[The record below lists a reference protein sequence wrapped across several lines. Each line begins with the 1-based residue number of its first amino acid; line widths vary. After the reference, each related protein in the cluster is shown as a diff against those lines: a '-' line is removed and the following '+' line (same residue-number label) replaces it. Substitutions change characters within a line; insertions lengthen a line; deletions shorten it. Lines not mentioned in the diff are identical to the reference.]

1 MEHKIGLKFFRK
13 RLGLSQEEIAEKLD
27 CVKTTY
33 QSWEN
38 GRREPSVDIIRKL
51 FVLGA
56 TVEELFGV
64 KVETKECLPSKGEFE
79 KQVELALIKMIKNGE
94 VVLSVKKG

>member
-1 MEHKIGLKFFRK
+1 
-13 RLGLSQEEIAEKLD
+13 
-27 CVKTTY
+27 
-33 QSWEN
+33 
-38 GRREPSVDIIRKL
+38 L

-64 KVETKECLPSKGEFE
+64 KVETKESISSKSEFE
-79 KQVELALIKMIKNGE
+79 KQVEFALIKMIKNGE

>member
-1 MEHKIGLKFFRK
+1 MECRIGLRKFRK
-13 RLGLSQEEIAEKLD
+13 RLNLSQDEITGKLG

-38 GRREPSVDIIRKL
+38 GRREPSIDIIRKL

-64 KVETKECLPSKGEFE
+64 KAETEESLPSKSEFE
-79 KQVELALIKMIKNGE
+79 KQVAEALAKIIKNGE
-94 VVLSVKKG
+94 VVLSVREG

>member
-13 RLGLSQEEIAEKLD
+13 RLGLSQDGMAEKLN

-64 KVETKECLPSKGEFE
+64 KVEAKECLPSRSEFE
-79 KQVELALIKMIKNGE
+79 KQVELALVKIIKQCSKQCTQ
-94 VVLSVKKG
+94 L

>member
-13 RLGLSQEEIAEKLD
+13 RLGLSQEEMAEKLD

-38 GRREPSVDIIRKL
+38 GRREPSVGTIRKL

-64 KVETKECLPSKGEFE
+64 KEETKECLPSRSEFE

>member
-1 MEHKIGLKFFRK
+1 
-13 RLGLSQEEIAEKLD
+13 LGLSQEEMAEKLN

-38 GRREPSVDIIRKL
+38 GRREPSIGIIRKL

-56 TVEELFGV
+56 SVEELFGV
-64 KVETKECLPSKGEFE
+64 NANASFPSKDEFE
-79 KQVELALIKMIKNGE
+79 KQVELALAALIKNGK
-94 VVLSVKKG
+94 VLLSLK